1 MQPAYLSP
9 HERVT
14 RTIIVRATRPVKGSR
29 HRGVDHLIA
38 SQGTILIGRRANQSV
53 CTVRAKTG
61 LLNHTFVPLQHVLIT
76 MLRVLATKRL
86 THGDSIAQRNVTHY
100 NQPPKTSFSTCEKV
114 TVTFFP

>member
-1 MQPAYLSP
+1 MQPAYLPP

-14 RTIIVRATRPVKGSR
+14 RIIITRATRPVKGSR

-38 SQGTILIGRRANQSV
+38 SQGTILVGRRANQGV
-53 CTVRAKTG
+53 CTMRAKAG
-61 LLNHTFVPLQHVLIT
+61 LLNNTFMPLQHVLVT

-86 THGDSIAQRNVTHY
+86 TNRNSIAQRNVTHY

-114 TVTFFP
+114 TATFFP